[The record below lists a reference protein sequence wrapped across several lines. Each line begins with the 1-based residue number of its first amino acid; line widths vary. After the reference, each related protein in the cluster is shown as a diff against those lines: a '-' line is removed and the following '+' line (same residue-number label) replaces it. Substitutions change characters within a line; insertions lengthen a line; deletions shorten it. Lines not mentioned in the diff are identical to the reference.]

1 MNRVFLFHWSVV
13 LLIPG
18 FILGMWAQHR
28 VRSTFRKWSRVP
40 ASTSITGRDMAERIL
55 SQSGISDVEVKATG
69 GRLSDYYDP
78 IHKEI
83 RLSPGVYDDKSV
95 AALGVAAHECGHA
108 MQHQAGYAALKVRWA
123 LLRPANLGMMWAPW
137 IVMIG
142 FFMGQA
148 GGVMIDIGIVLFSAA
163 VLFQIVTLPVEFN
176 ASKRAMAQ
184 LQSAGMVAPQD
195 TQGVREVLH
204 AAGFTYVAAAAASIL
219 TLVQLVILRRER

>member
-1 MNRVFLFHWSVV
+1 MFLFHWSVV

-123 LLRPANLGMMWAPW
+123 LLRPANFGMMWAPW

-219 TLVQLVILRRER
+219 TLVQLVILRRAR